1 MFISDYKAAPTSAKL
16 TPSSFTT
23 TTVHSSPEQSLY
35 GSTCPHSIASKPI
48 PIKPPIPP
56 KSSPSPSSKMCGW
69 EEIIYTCDR
78 RHSKLRRTKYSCDVY
93 RRYVYGF
100 CEFDERYD
108 RRRVSQYHSS
118 GMCDECNAIFQYV
131 NFD

>member
-1 MFISDYKAAPTSAKL
+1 
-16 TPSSFTT
+16 
-23 TTVHSSPEQSLY
+23 
-35 GSTCPHSIASKPI
+35 
-48 PIKPPIPP
+48 
-56 KSSPSPSSKMCGW
+56 MCGW

>member
-1 MFISDYKAAPTSAKL
+1 
-16 TPSSFTT
+16 
-23 TTVHSSPEQSLY
+23 
-35 GSTCPHSIASKPI
+35 
-48 PIKPPIPP
+48 
-56 KSSPSPSSKMCGW
+56 MCGW

-118 GMCDECNAIFQYV
+118 GMCDECNAIFQRRHVLVRDDYQGV
-131 NFD
+131 TLNTTRIEEEARCFQHWA